1 MSNWVKTMCFLHPFN
16 FSEQSFASM
25 KQKYEIEIHEWKEK
39 LNEAQ
44 NKIAQLKIEIDNLE
58 KDKRTLNA
66 KYDKFE
72 EDSEVVLIGDQRL
85 VPFRK
90 LKCLLQ
96 YFLLLQTSVLI
107 L

>member
-1 MSNWVKTMCFLHPFN
+1 MCFLYPFN

-44 NKIAQLKIEIDNLE
+44 NNIAQLKIKIDNLE
-58 KDKRTLNA
+58 KDKNTLNA

-72 EDSEVVLIGDQRL
+72 EDSEVVLIGDKRL

-90 LKCLLQ
+90 
-96 YFLLLQTSVLI
+96 
-107 L
+107 